1 MPSPFGEGEKRSFQR
16 APGRKSHSMP
26 SQQDQLG
33 MTVRPLHGEVWG
45 SGSKGAIVSHC
56 ASVSSRVVRA
66 AVTPAVRDLGEDL
79 EQWT

>member
-1 MPSPFGEGEKRSFQR
+1 
-16 APGRKSHSMP
+16 
-26 SQQDQLG
+26 